1 MTTFQAIRVDG
12 PDDPDNEVDHDAWV
26 KLKQLY
32 DAFVGQTA
40 AANKIPVWS
49 SGTALT
55 FESFTAKA
63 IELCGQSSASA
74 MLAVLGV
81 SSQGRN
87 VVPNG
92 DFRVAQMGA
101 GPFTS
106 ATTPANSDAT
116 YLLDGCILLSDGN
129 DIVDVS
135 QTRTV
140 TPGGSVG
147 GDAAIALDVETANK
161 KFGIFIPIEA
171 RDAKRLIAGDAVL
184 SFQARRG
191 ANATVTTLRA
201 AIVSWQGT
209 EDSITQ
215 DIVSAWGA
223 SGTNPTLAANWTYET
238 TPADLTLTTSFQKF
252 AESNGL
258 AGAIDTPSTKNVGI
272 FIWYNNADGTVGDF
286 VYITDIQLEK
296 GLVATAYEHVPYAQA
311 LQRNQR
317 YLEPILVGP
326 MPMLAQ
332 RALSTLIVAT
342 VIYRV
347 QKRSAAPTLVHNS
360 PAWAT
365 SFPSGNQIGWY
376 EPNSNA
382 YAVNTG
388 AVTYSLANGG
398 DLGSELRITAATSF
412 DQTQGEVGIIYTGNT
427 IAMFAA
433 ARL

>member
-12 PDDPDNEVDHDAWV
+12 PDDADNEVDHDAWV

-55 FESFTAKA
+55 FETFTAKA
-63 IELCGQSSASA
+63 IELAACSSASA

-81 SSQGRN
+81 SAQGRN
-87 VVPNG
+87 VIPNG
-92 DFRVAQMGA
+92 DFRVAQRGA

-106 ATTPANSDAT
+106 ATTPANNDAV
-116 YLLDGCILLSDGN
+116 YLLDGCIILSDGN
-129 DIVDVS
+129 DIIDVS

-191 ANATVTTLRA
+191 SNATVLDMRA

-209 EDSITQ
+209 EDTITR

-223 SGTNPTLAANWTYET
+223 SGTNPTLVANWTYET
-238 TPADLTLTTSFQKF
+238 TPQDLTLTTSFAKF
-252 AESNGL
+252 DEGDGL
-258 AGAIDTPSTKNVGI
+258 AGAIDTASSKNIGV
-272 FIWYNNADGTVGDF
+272 FIWYNKTDATVADL

-296 GLVATAYEHVPYAQA
+296 GLVATDFEVVPLADA
-311 LQRNQR
+311 CERCQRLYQKIGFD
-317 YLEPILVGP
+317 LTTTPAGGATAAVLTG
-326 MPMLAQ
+326 
-332 RALSTLIVAT
+332 VAWDT
-342 VIYRV
+342 TSVSLTIPFRV
-347 QKRSAAPTLVHNS
+347 EMRAAPTVTFYRSSHAGAAASGTLNYFS
-360 PAWAT
+360 GSWAEFD
-365 SFPSGNQIGWY
+365 SVS
-376 EPNSNA
+376 
-382 YAVNTG
+382 V
-388 AVTYSLANGG
+388 
-398 DLGSELRITAATSF
+398 ITAKTDAVGATCSK
-412 DQTQGEVGIIYTGNT
+412 
-427 IAMFAA
+427 AA
-433 ARL
+433 APFTFGQGILLAGGAAATAEL